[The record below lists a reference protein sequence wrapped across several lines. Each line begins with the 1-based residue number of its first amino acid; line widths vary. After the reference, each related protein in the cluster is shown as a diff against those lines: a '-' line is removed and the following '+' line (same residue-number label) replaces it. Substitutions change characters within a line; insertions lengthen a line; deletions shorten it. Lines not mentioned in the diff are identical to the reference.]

1 MTQTLWSQDVFSKG
15 ELSPLMYSRVS
26 VDVYYKGL
34 KKAANILTYPQGAA
48 GKRFGTNY
56 LAEIEGVTDYR
67 NIYFAEF
74 QYYNECVYL
83 LVFIPGKVYIYL
95 EGLLVSTVN
104 VAIPA
109 AAIASMDTTVIT
121 NRFRVCAQITNFA
134 PHDLVRDD
142 SAAVA
147 NLITGFTAT
156 TLTLT
161 TPLVI
166 SLIKPVRFS
175 TTGTLPLTNPQIR
188 TGVTYFAYTATT
200 TTVEIYSNA
209 LDAKARTNKYAIS
222 SAGTLLNYIY
232 VFNTWKFVAAKLVN
246 LPWFDFDAGYNTI
259 TFTNAATSGSGIV
272 VNLSGVLTAP
282 ASLTSKYIG
291 GIFSGST
298 GGIGRIVGVSSTTS
312 FTMDIVTPF
321 ATAAVALPGNL
332 SFLAEPAW
340 SNERGWPLKCSSF
353 QSRAYFANTDSLP
366 NGLWGSVINNYLN
379 FYDLVGDDDNG
390 ISRYPSSDNVNY
402 IKFIV
407 PYRSLTIHTNSGVYS
422 TPLSEGQALTPK
434 NFSLSLQDST
444 PATVIEPRS
453 IDNQIVV
460 LSGNDVHSLLWDGF
474 NSAYTSTIASITSEH
489 LIRNPIDEIEYID
502 LNHAGSRYIFI
513 INADGTMA
521 IFQTLIS
528 EGIQG
533 FTPATL
539 TQSYGKA
546 YFRWGASSP
555 DSRCWFV
562 TEREIAQAIATI
574 NITGFTS
581 STLTAVA
588 SNYSLTEPIQVM
600 FTTAGSLPVSSPQIA
615 ILTYYWVLGVTAN
628 TFKVYSSKADALA
641 DENAY
646 EFTNSGATSTVQA
659 WPLSTKFYIEELSFS
674 SYVDC
679 ATIHTGSAVSSIS
692 SQARFNGQDIVIN
705 GDGFGFEDLVT
716 SGTIDLKAHGSAV
729 TASEIQAG
737 FPIQVEIQTMPVA
750 PSGTSGYKTS
760 GFIFAEHVRVAA
772 LTFADTIGGSVNGQ
786 PITMTN
792 MSQVIPG
799 IPPAPMTGSM
809 QISVMKG
816 WSDYLSPAITITH
829 AEPFDIKLTGIFY
842 KIEV

>member
-26 VDVYYKGL
+26 VDAYYKGM

-340 SNERGWPLKCSSF
+340 SNERGWP
-353 QSRAYFANTDSLP
+353 
-366 NGLWGSVINNYLN
+366 
-379 FYDLVGDDDNG
+379 
-390 ISRYPSSDNVNY
+390 
-402 IKFIV
+402 
-407 PYRSLTIHTNSGVYS
+407 
-422 TPLSEGQALTPK
+422 
-434 NFSLSLQDST
+434 
-444 PATVIEPRS
+444 
-453 IDNQIVV
+453 
-460 LSGNDVHSLLWDGF
+460 
-474 NSAYTSTIASITSEH
+474 
-489 LIRNPIDEIEYID
+489 
-502 LNHAGSRYIFI
+502 
-513 INADGTMA
+513 
-521 IFQTLIS
+521 
-528 EGIQG
+528 
-533 FTPATL
+533 
-539 TQSYGKA
+539 
-546 YFRWGASSP
+546 
-555 DSRCWFV
+555 
-562 TEREIAQAIATI
+562 
-574 NITGFTS
+574 
-581 STLTAVA
+581 
-588 SNYSLTEPIQVM
+588 
-600 FTTAGSLPVSSPQIA
+600 
-615 ILTYYWVLGVTAN
+615 
-628 TFKVYSSKADALA
+628 
-641 DENAY
+641 
-646 EFTNSGATSTVQA
+646 
-659 WPLSTKFYIEELSFS
+659 
-674 SYVDC
+674 
-679 ATIHTGSAVSSIS
+679 
-692 SQARFNGQDIVIN
+692 
-705 GDGFGFEDLVT
+705 
-716 SGTIDLKAHGSAV
+716 
-729 TASEIQAG
+729 
-737 FPIQVEIQTMPVA
+737 
-750 PSGTSGYKTS
+750 
-760 GFIFAEHVRVAA
+760 
-772 LTFADTIGGSVNGQ
+772 
-786 PITMTN
+786 
-792 MSQVIPG
+792 
-799 IPPAPMTGSM
+799 
-809 QISVMKG
+809 
-816 WSDYLSPAITITH
+816 
-829 AEPFDIKLTGIFY
+829 
-842 KIEV
+842 